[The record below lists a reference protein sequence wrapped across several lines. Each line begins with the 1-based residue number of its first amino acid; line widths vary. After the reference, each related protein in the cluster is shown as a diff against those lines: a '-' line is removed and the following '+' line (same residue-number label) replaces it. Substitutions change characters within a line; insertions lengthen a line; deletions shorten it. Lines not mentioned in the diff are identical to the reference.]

1 MWRWWRSLPRIPKGD
16 VIVALDGGV
25 QMGVTWGKALERM
38 DGALRQWPA
47 AGVSLLLATIALGA
61 AVFAR

>member
-1 MWRWWRSLPRIPKGD
+1 LPRIPKGD
-16 VIVALDGGV
+16 VIVALDGGM
-25 QMGVTWGKALERM
+25 QMAVTWGKALERM
-38 DGALRQWPA
+38 DGVLRQWPA